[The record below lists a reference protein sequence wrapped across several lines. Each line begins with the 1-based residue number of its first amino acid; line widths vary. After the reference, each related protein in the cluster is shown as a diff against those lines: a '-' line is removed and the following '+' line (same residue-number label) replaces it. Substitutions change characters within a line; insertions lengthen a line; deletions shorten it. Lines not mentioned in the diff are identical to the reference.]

1 MALHLQPNV
10 PNILDSRGLVGLR
23 QSRFQD
29 AWNDFDA
36 AVRAGSTN
44 PHTLFGRGIAAL
56 RLGRADDGQAD
67 IARAAGQDPGVAA
80 IYAGY
85 GISP

>member
-1 MALHLQPNV
+1 
-10 PNILDSRGLVGLR
+10 LVGLL

-29 AWNDFDA
+29 AWTDFDA

-44 PHTLFGRGIAAL
+44 QHSLFGRGIAAL
-56 RLGRADDGQAD
+56 CLGRADNGHAD
-67 IARAAGQDPGVAA
+67 IARAAGLDPAVAA
-80 IYAGY
+80 TYAGY